1 MSENETI
8 AEYNVRVLD
17 IANESFT
24 LREKISET
32 KLVKKKYC
40 SLYHKMI

>member
-17 IANESFT
+17 IANESFA

-32 KLVKKKYC
+32 KLVKKKSIVVYTT
-40 SLYHKMI
+40 K